1 MRRSTPTA
9 HGSRERPGDAM
20 GLLKENVFLVGFMGV
35 GKTTVARRL
44 ARDLGVASIDVD
56 AYLQRKHGNDAN
68 RLFKQRGEKGL
79 RKAEAKA
86 LRECADLGPAVIS
99 CGEGIV
105 VLEENRELL
114 KTKGFA
120 VLLESSMEGSLS
132 RIRSMRTRPL
142 LAHGCDTRAL
152 WDERKPLYEEV
163 ARAHVDVSGRSTA
176 AAAAAIADVLKS
188 NGIYIQEG

>member
-1 MRRSTPTA
+1 MA
-9 HGSRERPGDAM
+9 VGV
-20 GLLKENVFLVGFMGV
+20 LKENVFLVGYMGV

-79 RKAEAKA
+79 RRAEARA
-86 LRECADLGPAVIS
+86 LRECAALGPAVIS

-105 VLEENRELL
+105 ALPENRELL
-114 KTKGFA
+114 KTQGYA
-120 VLLESSMEGSLS
+120 VLLESSMEGSLA

-142 LAHGCDTRAL
+142 LARGCDTQAL
-152 WDERKPLYEEV
+152 WDERKPLYDEV
-163 ARAHVDVSGRSTA
+163 ARTCIDVSGKGTA
-176 AAAAAIADVLKS
+176 AAAAAIAEVLRRS
-188 NGIYIQEG
+188 GIYE